1 MKLNRPLRH
10 LRLDQCKFFWWDS
23 RIDPRE
29 PDYDPDYD
37 PSQPPCKE
45 VFLLV

>member
-1 MKLNRPLRH
+1 MKLKRPLRH
-10 LRLDQCKFFWWDS
+10 LRLDQSQFFWWDS

-37 PSQPPCKE
+37 PSQPPYKE
-45 VFLLV
+45 VFLC

>member
-1 MKLNRPLRH
+1 MKLNRPLVH
-10 LRLDQCKFFWWDS
+10 MRLDQCQVFWGDS